1 MESQRLKKCSAAA
14 LDMISNVFGNDIF
27 QLLFY
32 RIRNLSFDIN
42 HEFIGI
48 IHAIYFLSFLYV
60 WLSVSLLTLYE
71 P

>member
-1 MESQRLKKCSAAA
+1 MCLVMR
-14 LDMISNVFGNDIF
+14 FF

-32 RIRNLSFDIN
+32 RIRNLGFDIN

-48 IHAIYFLSFLYV
+48 IHAVYFLSFLYV